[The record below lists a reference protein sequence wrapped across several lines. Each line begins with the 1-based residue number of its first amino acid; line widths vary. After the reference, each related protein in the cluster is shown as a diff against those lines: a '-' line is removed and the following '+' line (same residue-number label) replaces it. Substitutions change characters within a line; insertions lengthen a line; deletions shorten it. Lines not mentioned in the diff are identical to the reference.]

1 MEEYLEQYDFKLLK
15 NLNKA
20 SQKIYDQ
27 NPNYH
32 STTKNLYFSDKFSNS
47 SEDERQKDYYQN
59 QKSSKAINEIFNI
72 NNNNNNIQIENNHV
86 FRIEEFTT
94 NNLNNEEKNDSPE
107 NIEQNND
114 SKNENEMNKSNSNSN
129 EYNSGRWSNEEHN
142 KFIEGILKYG
152 NEWKKVQNI
161 IKTRTSTQAR
171 SHAQKF
177 FLRLKKVGNQEILKD
192 ENKLLNYIISTCK
205 KTKNNFNITEEQ
217 KEKLMSVIRLNL
229 KSEEFL
235 NKSDKDI
242 LSPNNKLNT
251 FKEKNESNL
260 D

>member
-47 SEDERQKDYYQN
+47 SEEERQKDFYQN

-72 NNNNNNIQIENNHV
+72 NNNNNNIQIENNRV

-107 NIEQNND
+107 NIEHNND

-142 KFIEGILKYG
+142 KFIEGILKY
-152 NEWKKVQNI
+152 N
-161 IKTRTSTQAR
+161 
-171 SHAQKF
+171 
-177 FLRLKKVGNQEILKD
+177 
-192 ENKLLNYIISTCK
+192 
-205 KTKNNFNITEEQ
+205 
-217 KEKLMSVIRLNL
+217 
-229 KSEEFL
+229 
-235 NKSDKDI
+235 
-242 LSPNNKLNT
+242 
-251 FKEKNESNL
+251 
-260 D
+260 

>member
-27 NPNYH
+27 NPNYQ

-47 SEDERQKDYYQN
+47 SEEERQKDFYQN

-72 NNNNNNIQIENNHV
+72 NNNNNNTQIENNHV

-152 NEWKKVQNI
+152 NEWKKVQSI

-177 FLRLKKVGNQEILKD
+177 FSLSFSSISQLIFFWNPNSLLSICLLYPKK
-192 ENKLLNYIISTCK
+192 S
-205 KTKNNFNITEEQ
+205 F
-217 KEKLMSVIRLNL
+217 SF
-229 KSEEFL
+229 S
-235 NKSDKDI
+235 
-242 LSPNNKLNT
+242 
-251 FKEKNESNL
+251 
-260 D
+260 